1 MGVISGNGEKTI
13 DAKGMTVCPGFIDL
27 HSHSDWSVLA
37 YPDAES
43 YIMQGITSA
52 AVGQCGMS
60 MGPLNPKTS
69 GLFRSWI
76 SPFLVSGFDYHWDW
90 ETLAEYYGKV
100 EKLGTSVN
108 IIPFVGHGTLRI
120 AVKGFDSGPA
130 SENEMEEMKNLLH
143 ESLEGGAF
151 GLSTGLILPPSS
163 YANSKELI
171 ELASVLKSHGGIY
184 STHLRSESYRL
195 IEALE
200 EAIEVAEKN
209 GVPLQIAH
217 HKAVGKSNW
226 GKVNA
231 TLQIIKQ
238 ARKRGV
244 EVNVDVYPYTAANQM
259 ISLLLPPWTLE
270 GGPAK
275 MLERLKNRNDRAK
288 IKKEIDEA
296 TMEGEDWLKAAGW
309 GGVVVTGCPP
319 ERKYEG
325 LSLEEIL
332 KGKNRL
338 DDPYEGLFDWILE
351 IGANATIVVFAM
363 DEADLLTVMSSPLSS
378 IITDIFA
385 IAPRA
390 PGKIHPRAYGTFPRF
405 LGKYVREE
413 KLLPL
418 EEAIRKI
425 TSLPAG
431 KLRVTDRGL
440 LKERFWA
447 DIVIFDP
454 EKIKDKAT
462 YSDPHQY
469 PEGIPYV
476 IVNGQTVVD
485 NGSSDGF

>member
-1 MGVISGNGEKTI
+1 
-13 DAKGMTVCPGFIDL
+13 
-27 HSHSDWSVLA
+27 
-37 YPDAES
+37 
-43 YIMQGITSA
+43 MQGITSA

-60 MGPLNPKTS
+60 MGPLNPRTF

-76 SPFLVSGFDYHWDW
+76 SPFLASGFDYQWDW
-90 ETLAEYYGKV
+90 KTLAEYYGKV
-100 EKLGTSVN
+100 EKQGTSIN
-108 IIPFVGHGTLRI
+108 LIPFVGHGTLRI
-120 AVKGFDSGPA
+120 AVKGFDSGPP
-130 SENEMEEMKNLLH
+130 SEEEMKEMKNLLQ

-171 ELASVLKSHGGIY
+171 ELARVLKFYGGIY

-209 GVPLQIAH
+209 GIPLQISH
-217 HKAVGKSNW
+217 HKAAGKSNW

-231 TLQIIKQ
+231 TLKLIEQ
-238 ARKRGV
+238 ARDRGV

-270 GGPAK
+270 GGAAK
-275 MLERLKNRNDRAK
+275 MMERLKNKNDRMR

-319 ERKYEG
+319 ARKYEG

-332 KGKNRL
+332 KDKNRL

-351 IGANATIVVFAM
+351 IGADATIVVFAM
-363 DEADLLTVMSSPLSS
+363 DEADVRTVMSSPLAS

-385 IAPRA
+385 VTPSA

-413 KLLPL
+413 KLLSL

-431 KLRVTDRGL
+431 KLRITDRGL
-440 LKERFWA
+440 LRMGFWA

-469 PEGIPYV
+469 PEGIAYV
-476 IVNGQTVVD
+476 IVNGQIVVD
-485 NGSSDGF
+485 NGILTGSRPGKILRRQTSE